1 MNNELQIN
9 KTTLKTKIK
18 ELLELTMEKQDST
31 KRNKIPTAGSL
42 ILFLIM
48 SAKETEAGKNLILSL
63 FEKHEAIYQT
73 IQTLIDEPNC
83 QCRSKA
89 VEFLSND
96 MATGIS
102 ILSEIINGEKDE
114 RTLREML
121 SIAKNSIGSITNQ
134 EFDLPGKRVIVD
146 NSDEAYFQKIMQI
159 SDPRYKYKGISI
171 NSIQDGKKLELFF
184 Y

>member
-18 ELLELTMEKQDST
+18 ELLKLTMEKQDST
-31 KRNKIPTAGSL
+31 KGNKIPTAGSL

-48 SAKETEAGKNLILSL
+48 VAKETEAGKNLILSL
-63 FEKHEAIYQT
+63 FKKHEAIYQT

-89 VEFLSND
+89 VEFLSDN
-96 MATGIS
+96 MAEGLW
-102 ILSEIINGEKDE
+102 ILSEIIDQEKDE
-114 RTLREML
+114 RTLRDMN
-121 SIAKNSIGSITNQ
+121 SIAEGGINSITNQ
-134 EFDLPGKRVIVD
+134 EFDLPGKRVIID
-146 NSDEAYFQKIMQI
+146 NTDEAYSQKIMQI
-159 SDPRYKYKGISI
+159 SDPRYRYKGISI
-171 NSIQDGKKLELFF
+171 NVIQDGKNLELLF